1 MHEMAGPSPEVWFR
15 HAQSCVLSA
24 DLIQEDQVDGVDED
38 KLAQKHVQEYQALV
52 FDLRTI

>member
-1 MHEMAGPSPEVWFR
+1 MKWLARPQRCGYATQR
-15 HAQSCVLSA
+15 CVLSA